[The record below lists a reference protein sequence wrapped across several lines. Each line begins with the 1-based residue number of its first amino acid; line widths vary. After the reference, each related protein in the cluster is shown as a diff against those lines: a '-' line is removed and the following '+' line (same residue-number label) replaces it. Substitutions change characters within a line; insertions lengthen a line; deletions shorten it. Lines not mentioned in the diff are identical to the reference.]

1 MSFQE
6 LMIREEHLTGLGVLG
21 MADTP
26 GLSTAEMQKKLEEL
40 SRELIIPRVNLV
52 LEELTRQQETT
63 NTALEER
70 PTDAEVKQTVT
81 NEMDA
86 AIKAYLDT
94 KLDSYVGSGSAA
106 MLNAHPVGSIYL
118 SVSSTS
124 PATLFGGTWER
135 IQNCFLLAAGSS
147 YAAGTTGGEAEHTLT
162 VDELPAHSHRYQ
174 TSYGTAAATETTNG
188 KFQAGAANNG
198 WNYDQSGSIYKSGSD
213 AAHNNMP
220 PYLAVYVWKRTA

>member
-40 SRELIIPRVNLV
+40 SRELIIPRMNLV
-52 LEELTRQQETT
+52 LEELTLQQETT
-63 NTALEER
+63 NAALEER
-70 PTDAEVKQTVT
+70 PTQTEMEQMVADEVDDKLS
-81 NEMDA
+81 D
-86 AIKAYLDT
+86 AIKAYLDSN
-94 KLDSYVGSGSAA
+94 LASYVGSGSAA

-118 SVSSTS
+118 SVSATS

-135 IQNCFLLAAGSS
+135 IQNRFLLAAGSS
-147 YAAGTTGGEAEHTLT
+147 YAAGATGGEATHKLT
-162 VDELPAHSHRYQ
+162 VSEMPSHNHGIGTVESVIERGS
-174 TSYGTAAATETTNG
+174 SYSRISST
-188 KFQAGAANNG
+188 
-198 WNYDQSGSIYKSGSD
+198 GSQVSDVIGYTGGST
-213 AAHNNMP
+213 AHNNMP